1 MITADIDAHAHK
13 MFTVSDPMCDHVCDA
28 YDRARKTHEELLA
41 EAKKTVE
48 LLMVFE
54 GAAASEAT
62 TTAANAFAMGMVS
75 VVGAGAGQGLEMA
88 TGTTTG
94 ARADIKPMK
103 KRGRPRGSKTKRT
116 TGIVVERV
124 VRKPL
129 VSVAPQT
136 GVELGFCTSCK
147 RRLPLKDSFQEGRRT
162 CLNCL
167 SWHKLYARR
176 TRRVKREN
184 LKHENATVCELKNTS
199 HTAASDARDAP
210 ASVAR
215 NDARLDAH
223 APRRVASPALHT
235 FTHIEP

>member
-1 MITADIDAHAHK
+1 MITADIDAHAHE
-13 MFTVSDPMCDHVCDA
+13 MFTFSDPMCDHVCDA

-41 EAKKTVE
+41 EAKKTIE

-54 GAAASEAT
+54 GAAASKAT
-62 TTAANAFAMGMVS
+62 TTAANAMGMVS
-75 VVGAGAGQGLEMA
+75 VAGAGAGQGLEMA

-116 TGIVVERV
+116 TGIAVERV
-124 VRKPL
+124 VRKPP

-184 LKHENATVCELKNTS
+184 LKHENATVCELKNAS

-215 NDARLDAH
+215 NARLDAH
-223 APRRVASPALHT
+223 APRRVDRPLCRHSRILNHSSD
-235 FTHIEP
+235 